1 MLTDFRQMIS
11 KQKIELIRSLK
22 DRKEREK
29 AGLFAAEGSKLVF
42 DLLKT
47 TLVPSE
53 LFITAEGLAAHQ
65 GQLDS
70 LAVHQISDKEME
82 RISQFKNP
90 STVLALFKIPA
101 VDPVTIDSF
110 QGLSLVLDGIQDPG
124 NLGTI
129 VRTAD
134 WFGISRLFCSTDC
147 ADVFNPKCV
156 QSTMGALA
164 RVQVHYLS
172 LAGLLEEA
180 ANHQIPVYGAYMDG
194 ENLFQT
200 ELSTNALLVMGSE
213 GRGISPELEGCLT
226 KKISIPSFPAGHKEL
241 ESLNVAVSAAI
252 ICAEFRRR
260 MNVSIV

>member
-1 MLTDFRQMIS
+1 MIS

-47 TLVPSE
+47 ALVPSE
-53 LFITAEGLAAHQ
+53 LFITAEGLAAYQ

-70 LAVHQISDKEME
+70 LTIHQISDKEME
-82 RISQFKNP
+82 RISLFKNP
-90 STVLALFKIPA
+90 SPVFALFKIPA
-101 VDPVTIDSF
+101 VDPVTSDSF
-110 QGLSLVLDGIQDPG
+110 QGLNLVLDGIQDPG

-129 VRTAD
+129 VRMAD
-134 WFGISRLFCSTDC
+134 WFGISGIFCSAEC
-147 ADVFNPKCV
+147 ADVYNPKSV
-156 QSTMGALA
+156 QATMGALA
-164 RVQVHYLS
+164 RVQVHYLD
-172 LAGLLEEA
+172 LAGLLKEA
-180 ANHQIPVYGAYMDG
+180 AIHRIPVYGAYMDG

-200 ELSTNALLVMGSE
+200 ELSANTLLVMGSE
-213 GRGISPELEGCLT
+213 GRGISPELEGSLT
-226 KKISIPSFPAGHKEL
+226 KKISIPSYPAGHREL

-260 MNVSIV
+260 MS